1 MSFSK
6 LDYESN
12 DSESDDF
19 TDLNFDSNPSCSK
32 YDIIKNKVEKS
43 DLISNPFYPNH
54 DMIKNKFDNGNPTN
68 NDLFKEFGYL
78 YMISLQDNSEFE
90 SYMYDKMIT
99 KEQLSNIKKIIVITP
114 TTSKILSG
122 SMKKYLTI
130 CSPDIFNTYNV
141 SDKYGRKVIVS
152 EPVLICNLIQF
163 KHKVLEQYLNQY
175 EGISSFIDI
184 YNSLLLNEFFGQD
197 CYNTTIKQNHFQM
210 INCMN
215 ESNYF
220 TIKNNCELN
229 ITYKFE
235 SRTFNLSL
243 GDRMKDETVQK
254 VLKKLEESKLEDNN
268 YLAFLFRKAN
278 YLDAS
283 SALSNGYKL
292 YRISNNPLTESLTK
306 ENFNTLFNK
315 LSFEERYYMIMNC
328 MISKDLSH
336 LIINNQYILK
346 YIIESKDTKGLTFMN
361 KYGQLIRYLLG
372 YAWLTMY
379 MEESIKK
386 SYITTN
392 SRFIFDIETASLLP
406 YYPYSID
413 NLHIC
418 PYLPILIRSENLNS
432 TQNILGANQLNFI
445 HPQKTTRYGVTDKQT
460 FIERLNTFVS
470 GLNSK
475 VNVLENVNFNNIAI
489 SGSIMACCLPNF
501 NTIMVNFMKPAPSY
515 EVKFLEFATEYYKD
529 ADIDIMCNIPNIHD
543 FVDKINE
550 FKKTVETNLIKIHN
564 IKTDIE
570 VTTLFSNKS
579 GVIMINKDFI
589 KTHISHMDY
598 TDVITNINTLEI
610 KTIVYKH
617 YINWHKD
624 FLIKSLRENPDK
636 FTNPM
641 YHEIYD
647 LVPIDQIN
655 VIFIKTKKDKELS
668 LKPVSDISDDVKEPD
683 IEIDDIEFEKED
695 SKEKDSDEKDDIE
708 VQDNNIAFIPK
719 INYKFRISSPYLP
732 HNFELFQTKYPEFF
746 ATVSRFHLPIV
757 RSYYD
762 GNNIYMT
769 PSCIT
774 ACMTLINIDYKYFA
788 GSKDPIEIINKYRM
802 RGFGT
807 ILNEK
812 EIGRLI
818 EYSNMV
824 PKWKE
829 LYDINIQSNTSVLKI
844 LGHLSVDS
852 KFFKPSM
859 YLEKKNTVYTNTLSL
874 YCNIVPNNTLD
885 IIRQIKTIYNTSNCT
900 DLFDM
905 SKLTTINNYGYVSQ
919 VKKWLIQ
926 AFYDTTFNK
935 I

>member
-6 LDYESN
+6 LDYEFD
-12 DSESDDF
+12 DSE
-19 TDLNFDSNPSCSK
+19 FDYSESSNTEVVS
-32 YDIIKNKVEKS
+32 NTELV
-43 DLISNPFYPNH
+43 SNPFYPQYN
-54 DMIKNKFDNGNPTN
+54 MIKNKFDNGNPTN

-78 YMISLQDNSEFE
+78 YFISLQDNYDFE
-90 SYMYDKMIT
+90 SYMYDKMIST
-99 KEQLSNIKKIIVITP
+99 EQLSNIKKMIVITP
-114 TTSKILSG
+114 STSKILSG
-122 SMKKYLTI
+122 SMRKYLTI
-130 CSPDIFNTYNV
+130 CSPDIFNSYNV
-141 SDKYGRKVIVS
+141 YDKYGRKIVAN
-152 EPVLICNLIQF
+152 EPVFICNLIQF
-163 KHKVLEQYLNQY
+163 KHKIVEQYLKQFD
-175 EGISSFIDI
+175 GISSFIDI
-184 YNSLLLNEFFGQD
+184 YNALILNEFFGQD
-197 CYNTTIKQNHFQM
+197 NYNSTIKQNHIQM
-210 INCMN
+210 INNME

-220 TIKNNCELN
+220 TKKNNCELN

-306 ENFNTLFNK
+306 DNFNTLFNK

-336 LIINNQYILK
+336 LIINNEYILK
-346 YIIESKDTKGLTFMN
+346 YITESKDNKNLTFMN
-361 KYGQLIRYLLG
+361 KYSQLIRYLLG
-372 YAWLTMY
+372 YTWLIMY

-392 SRFIFDIETASLLP
+392 NRFVFDIDTAALLP
-406 YYPYSID
+406 YFPYPIN
-413 NLHIC
+413 NLHFC

-432 TQNILGANQLNFI
+432 VKNILGANQLNFI
-445 HPQKTTRYGVTDKQT
+445 HPQKYTRYGVADKQT
-460 FIERLNTFVS
+460 FIERFNIFVS

-475 VNVLENVNFNNIAI
+475 TNVLENVNFNNLAI

-501 NTIMVNFMKPAPSY
+501 NTIMANFMKSAPSY

-529 ADIDIMCNIPNIHD
+529 ADIDVMCNIPDVFN

-550 FKKTVETNLIKIHN
+550 FKNTIESNLIKIHK
-564 IKTDIE
+564 IKTGIE

-579 GVIMINKDFI
+579 AAIMINKDFI
-589 KTHISHMDY
+589 KTYINNMEY
-598 TDVITNINTLEI
+598 TDVIMNINTPYV
-610 KTIVYKH
+610 KNIVYKH

-624 FLIKSLRENPDK
+624 FLAKSLAENQDK
-636 FTNPM
+636 FNNPS
-641 YHEIYD
+641 YHELFD
-647 LVPIDQIN
+647 LVPLDQIN
-655 VIFIKTKKDKELS
+655 IVFIKTKKDKEDDM
-668 LKPVSDISDDVKEPD
+668 KPVVPEEKEQEVN
-683 IEIDDIEFEKED
+683 IEIDDLEFEKDVLE
-695 SKEKDSDEKDDIE
+695 EKDDIQ
-708 VQDNNIAFIPK
+708 VVDTPDNNIAFIPK

-762 GNNIYMT
+762 GNTVYML

-774 ACMTLINIDYKYFA
+774 ACMTQINIDYKYFA

-829 LYDINIQSNTSVLKI
+829 LYDINIQSNASVLKI
-844 LGHLSVDS
+844 LGHLPVDS

-859 YLEKKNTVYTNTLSL
+859 YLDKKNTLYTNILTL
-874 YCNIVPNNTLD
+874 YCNTIPTNPID
-885 IIRQIKTIYNTSNCT
+885 IIKQIKTIYNTSSCT
-900 DLFDM
+900 DLYDM
-905 SKLTTINNYGYVSQ
+905 STLTTINSNGYISP

-935 I
+935 F